1 MWCCVRWP
9 AGRFM
14 SRRRIRRA
22 SARRSRTPE
31 ERTTMKRFEILSGWG
46 RAAASGLLLALLAAC
61 SVEPTYKRPE
71 VDTPTAFKE
80 APVAASGASAASAA
94 SGASGASAQDTGTWK
109 TAQPADDAHR
119 GEWWKIFG
127 DPQLD
132 ALEEQAAAA
141 NQDLKAAAARVQQ
154 ARAVTRAAKSDW
166 FPKFDAGFGPT
177 RERASAASQFQPDS
191 VGGTT

>member
-1 MWCCVRWP
+1 
-9 AGRFM
+9 
-14 SRRRIRRA
+14 
-22 SARRSRTPE
+22 
-31 ERTTMKRFEILSGWG
+31 MKRYEFLSGWG

-71 VDTPTAFKE
+71 VDTPAAFKE
-80 APVAASGASAASAA
+80 APVAASGASAV
-94 SGASGASAQDTGTWK
+94 SAQDTGTWK

-141 NQDLKAAAARVQQ
+141 NQDLKAA
-154 ARAVTRAAKSDW
+154 
-166 FPKFDAGFGPT
+166 
-177 RERASAASQFQPDS
+177 
-191 VGGTT
+191 

>member
-1 MWCCVRWP
+1 
-9 AGRFM
+9 
-14 SRRRIRRA
+14 
-22 SARRSRTPE
+22 
-31 ERTTMKRFEILSGWG
+31 MKRFEILSGWG

-80 APVAASGASAASAA
+80 APVAASGTSAASAASGA

-132 ALEEQAAAA
+132 ALEERGGCRESGPESGGGACAAGACGH
-141 NQDLKAAAARVQQ
+141 DVR
-154 ARAVTRAAKSDW
+154 RS
-166 FPKFDAGFGPT
+166 PT
-177 RERASAASQFQPDS
+177 GSRSSTRASARRANGRRRPRNSSRIAS
-191 VGGTT
+191 GGTTGTIWRAAGRRARMRRICSGVSVRM